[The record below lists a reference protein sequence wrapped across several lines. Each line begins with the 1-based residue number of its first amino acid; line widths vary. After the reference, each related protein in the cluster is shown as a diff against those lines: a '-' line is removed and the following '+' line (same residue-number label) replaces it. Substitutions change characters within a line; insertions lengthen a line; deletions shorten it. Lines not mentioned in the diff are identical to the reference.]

1 MPDLS
6 RKDVLRAGL
15 LAGGGAAAG
24 AALLAGLPQKAAS
37 KPSKKQD
44 AEILNAVLVLEALQ
58 VAFYADALERARS
71 SHEGLTVR
79 YEELTADPAAEMKR
93 ICAFLDVEWEAGMLD
108 YGRYDHGAF
117 RPGLGDWSDKIRSG
131 EIQPAA
137 PTPSLEETDPAL
149 RALATAWG
157 YTAGVAA

>member
-24 AALLAGLPQKAAS
+24 AALLAGLPQGAAS

-58 VAFYADALERARS
+58 VAFYADALER
-71 SHEGLTVR
+71 
-79 YEELTADPAAEMKR
+79 
-93 ICAFLDVEWEAGMLD
+93 
-108 YGRYDHGAF
+108 GR
-117 RPGLGDWSDKIRSG
+117 
-131 EIQPAA
+131 
-137 PTPSLEETDPAL
+137 
-149 RALATAWG
+149 
-157 YTAGVAA
+157 